1 MSNLVVMGAMCKCSF
16 GAAPASLVV
25 LPTKMVNGVK
35 MPIATIMDNIPI
47 ANIVPFAMCS
57 SPSNPTVAAATA
69 AALGVL
75 TPMPC
80 VPVVPAPWTPGKP
93 MVMVGKVPALDK
105 DSQAMCAWGGVIQ
118 VTYPGQVTVDAG

>member
-1 MSNLVVMGAMCKCSF
+1 MSNLVVMGAMCQCSF
-16 GAAPASLVV
+16 GVAPGALTV

-47 ANIVPFAMCS
+47 VNIAPFGMCS
-57 SPSNPTVAAATA
+57 SLANPTVAAATT

-80 VPVVPAPWTPGKP
+80 VPVVPAPWAPGKP

-105 DSQAMCAWGGVIQ
+105 DSKAMCTWGGVIQ
-118 VTYPGQVTVDAG
+118 FTYPGQVTVDAG